1 MIPVGHHPDVKFL
14 DVVAQARQKWVA
26 QISEFSVSDVAIATP
41 VSVDKCRKSQLR
53 ESNDYEE
60 EFQHERKQSKK
71 RKAIPA
77 PNEEPSSIALGTLES
92 QEDQSIQLTDGEEDS
107 NESAR
112 SKKKA
117 KEPQSTDNS
126 STKKAYEP
134 ERTHNPTN
142 KKQSASTP
150 KGDNSLIT
158 DTINTTKAN
167 TTTNSKQKAG
177 TKQSAS
183 PLNTITSFFSAKPN
197 RVPKTIPV
205 VDTPDL
211 DDDSD
216 SGASEPI
223 NHKKTRSDARKK
235 QNVTKSRNTCHK
247 SKTKL
252 LATKDTLDATLED
265 PNTTSS
271 TKTSGSKEI
280 PDSDDLGSLLEKK
293 LTEAEKLVASAAGVN
308 FVSQKVQE
316 TEPTPLYRIDKD
328 AFPFRSSELR
338 ARSGTSKPPNDN
350 TDIVRAWTP
359 TNANEALEAPEMP
372 AGKSKGSFTS
382 EDV

>member
-1 MIPVGHHPDVKFL
+1 MTGASDDPPD
-14 DVVAQARQKWVA
+14 
-26 QISEFSVSDVAIATP
+26 
-41 VSVDKCRKSQLR
+41 
-53 ESNDYEE
+53 EST
-60 EFQHERKQSKK
+60 
-71 RKAIPA
+71 
-77 PNEEPSSIALGTLES
+77 ALGTLES
-92 QEDQSIQLTDGEEDS
+92 QEDQSIQLTDGKEDS

-126 STKKAYEP
+126 SNKKAYEP
-134 ERTHNPTN
+134 QRTHNPTN
-142 KKQSASTP
+142 KKQSASTR

-177 TKQSAS
+177 TKQSTS
-183 PLNTITSFFSAKPN
+183 PLNTITSFFSAEPKG
-197 RVPKTIPV
+197 VPKTIPV

-235 QNVTKSRNTCHK
+235 QNVTKSRNTSHK

-280 PDSDDLGSLLEKK
+280 PDSDDLGS
-293 LTEAEKLVASAAGVN
+293 AS
-308 FVSQKVQE
+308 
-316 TEPTPLYRIDKD
+316 TI
-328 AFPFRSSELR
+328 
-338 ARSGTSKPPNDN
+338 TSKITPREEAHRSREASSFCSRRQLRVTEGTGDR
-350 TDIVRAWTP
+350 TDAALPYRQRRLPVPVVRAACSIRDVETP
-359 TNANEALEAPEMP
+359 ERQHGHCARLDTY
-372 AGKSKGSFTS
+372 
-382 EDV
+382 

>member
-1 MIPVGHHPDVKFL
+1 MF
-14 DVVAQARQKWVA
+14 W
-26 QISEFSVSDVAIATP
+26 T
-41 VSVDKCRKSQLR
+41 R
-53 ESNDYEE
+53 ESKSGSTLPRL
-60 EFQHERKQSKK
+60 ERGRWRGGDCAAK
-71 RKAIPA
+71 
-77 PNEEPSSIALGTLES
+77 
-92 QEDQSIQLTDGEEDS
+92 DS

-126 STKKAYEP
+126 SNKKAYEP
-134 ERTHNPTN
+134 QRTHNPTN
-142 KKQSASTP
+142 KKQSASTR

-177 TKQSAS
+177 TKQSTS
-183 PLNTITSFFSAKPN
+183 PLNTITSFFSAEPKG
-197 RVPKTIPV
+197 VPKTIPV

-235 QNVTKSRNTCHK
+235 QNVTKSRNTSHK

-372 AGKSKGSFTS
+372 AGKSKGSFTF
-382 EDV
+382 EDVQDHELSRLQTHRPRIWLGSRTTSTRRLGREGPTGPSHQSTKPCRPASGQPQNVGGWA